1 MTAHTSSDEYEL
13 RSRNAGPASDAP
25 LQITELPGGQ
35 PAPRTAFTATRGAL
49 ATPSIHD
56 PEVMARSD
64 DENPKA
70 EVLKKPATPL
80 SALALFN
87 ASRLPM
93 EAHTCPSVSVLCREP
108 PLGVNE
114 SLALIGG

>member
-1 MTAHTSSDEYEL
+1 MQVQHPTF
-13 RSRNAGPASDAP
+13 P
-25 LQITELPGGQ
+25 LQIAELPGGQ
-35 PAPRTAFTATRGAL
+35 PAPRTVSPQL
-49 ATPSIHD
+49 AAPWPPRHPSIHD

-87 ASRLPM
+87 ASGFPKHTHLPVCVC
-93 EAHTCPSVSVLCREP
+93 AVLGTPARCQRE
-108 PLGVNE
+108 
-114 SLALIGG
+114 LALIGV